1 MKQLVT
7 KTQGLRFFALS
18 LLFLAIGSVAVKE
31 APRMFGIIMVVV
43 IAFVGTIGM
52 IKVRKKFESGASD
65 TQAAAIN
72 WFGSFLILVILNT
85 MLRSIFG

>member
-31 APRMFGIIMVVV
+31 APRMFSIIMLVV
-43 IAFVGTIGM
+43 IASVGTIGM

-65 TQAAAIN
+65 THAAAID
-72 WFGSFLILVILNT
+72 WFGSFLILVMLNT
-85 MLRSIFG
+85 MLRSIVG

>member
-7 KTQGLRFFALS
+7 KTQGLRLLALS

-31 APRMFGIIMVVV
+31 APRMFSIIMVVV
-43 IAFVGTIGM
+43 IAFVGIIGA
-52 IKVRKKFESGASD
+52 IIVRKKFESGASD

-72 WFGSFLILVILNT
+72 WFGSFIILVMLNT

>member
-7 KTQGLRFFALS
+7 KTQGLRFLALS
-18 LLFLAIGSVAVKE
+18 FFFLAIGSVAVKE
-31 APRMFGIIMVVV
+31 APRMFSIIMLVV

-52 IKVRKKFESGASD
+52 IKVHKKFKSGASD

-72 WFGSFLILVILNT
+72 WFGSFLILVMLNT
-85 MLRSIFG
+85 MLRSIFL